1 MDFLMDM
8 LMDIGMQH
16 TNHLWIFIGEN
27 LDNDIGTY
35 IIYNIDGFVDGYWY
49 IYILIIYRHCH
60 RPKKGDIG
68 I

>member
-1 MDFLMDM
+1 MDM

-16 TNHLWIFIGEN
+16 TNHLWIFIGKIWIMI
-27 LDNDIGTY
+27 LVHTSFI
-35 IIYNIDGFVDGYWY
+35 NIDGFVDGYWYTY

-68 I
+68 N